1 MALGGLLV
9 GLGIWSIFS
18 RVDRHK
24 SRVLIAE
31 NQYMENPTPVMD
43 PKRHSSWDTDILI
56 IGSGAA
62 GLRAALAASERAD
75 VTLITKT
82 TLTESNTHY
91 AQGGIAVAMNLD
103 DTIALHIKDTC
114 AAGVGLCDVHAVEMM
129 VSEGIP
135 RVAELLDWGANF
147 DWEGALPRFTQEAAH
162 SRRRIVH
169 KGDATGRETTDV
181 LIQRVLNTERIKVLQ
196 SAFAIDLLT
205 ANDAAGREETL
216 TCYGASAVVDGA
228 LVYIRARATILA
240 TGGLGRIYPCTSNP
254 KVATGDGFAAAWRA
268 GCEMV
273 DMEFVQFHPTTLCL
287 DGAPNF
293 LISEAVRG
301 EGGELIN
308 IRGERFMW
316 KYHEKGELAP
326 RDVVSRSIQ
335 NEMEL
340 TGFPCVY
347 LDITHKPA
355 EFIRERFPTISDT
368 TKRYGLDISVD
379 LIPVR
384 PGAHFMMGGIR
395 TNTDTETNLKG
406 LYACGEVACTGV
418 HGANRLASNSLLEC
432 LVFGARAGTN
442 AAIFAESESPDH
454 PPDIPAVDNV
464 LASVETDLTF
474 VEAVKDATREVLW
487 ENVSIE
493 RNGEGLRQTLA
504 ELQDLTVSLESLQTA
519 SVERTVE
526 TTDAIGQ
533 MPSVSPVLLQT
544 TDVELIEAVNM
555 LNVAL
560 MITQSALVRTES
572 RGAHYRADFPTQ
584 NDTDWSRRVLLTQD
598 KTPEVV
604 AL

>member
-1 MALGGLLV
+1 M
-9 GLGIWSIFS
+9 
-18 RVDRHK
+18 
-24 SRVLIAE
+24 
-31 NQYMENPTPVMD
+31 NPEG
-43 PKRHSSWDTDILI
+43 HLSWDTDVLI

-62 GLRAALAASERAD
+62 GLRAALAASEHAN

-114 AAGVGLCDVHAVEMM
+114 GAGAGLCNVEAVEMM

-147 DWEGALPRFTQEAAH
+147 DWEGTLPRFAREAAH

-181 LIQRVLNTERIKVLQ
+181 LIQRVLNTERIHILQ
-196 SAFAIDLLT
+196 NTFAIDLLT
-205 ANDAAGREETL
+205 DADVKEGSEEPV
-216 TCYGASAVVDGA
+216 TCYGVTAIVEEQVVC
-228 LVYIRARATILA
+228 IRARATILA

-268 GCEMV
+268 GCEMT
-273 DMEFVQFHPTTLCL
+273 DMEFVQFHPTTLFL
-287 DGAPNF
+287 DGAPSF

-301 EGGELIN
+301 EGGKLLN
-308 IRGERFMW
+308 IRGERFMD

-326 RDVVSRSIQ
+326 RDVVSRAIQ
-335 NEMEL
+335 IEMEL

-347 LDITHKPA
+347 LDITDKP
-355 EFIRERFPTISDT
+355 EDFILERFPTISDT
-368 TKRYGLDISVD
+368 TKHYGLNINVD

-395 TNTDTETNLKG
+395 TNTDTQTNLKG

-432 LVFGARAGTN
+432 LVYGARAGTN
-442 AAIFAESESPDH
+442 AAAFAGSQPTH
-454 PPDIPAVDNV
+454 PPDIPVPSNV
-464 LASVETDLTF
+464 GTSLEQSAD
-474 VEAVKDATREVLW
+474 EADATHTDTIKRTIQETLW

-493 RNGEGLRQTLA
+493 RNGEGLQETLA
-504 ELQDLTVSLESLQTA
+504 ELQALMTRLENALTSTEIGDVA
-519 SVERTVE
+519 MIE
-526 TTDAIGQ
+526 T
-533 MPSVSPVLLQT
+533 
-544 TDVELIEAVNM
+544 VNM

-560 MITQSALVRTES
+560 LITQSALARTES

-584 NDTDWSRRVLLTQD
+584 DDTEWQQRILITRD
-598 KTPEVV
+598 KDPG
-604 AL
+604 AISL

>member
-1 MALGGLLV
+1 
-9 GLGIWSIFS
+9 
-18 RVDRHK
+18 
-24 SRVLIAE
+24 
-31 NQYMENPTPVMD
+31 MD
-43 PKRHSSWDTDILI
+43 PKRHSSWDTDVLI

-103 DTIALHIKDTC
+103 DTVALHIKDTC
-114 AAGVGLCDVHAVEMM
+114 AAGAGLCDVQAVEMM

-196 SAFAIDLLT
+196 STFAVDLLT
-205 ANDAAGREETL
+205 DADRSEKTV
-216 TCYGASAVVDGA
+216 TCYGATAVVDGELA
-228 LVYIRARATILA
+228 HIRARATILA

-268 GCEMV
+268 GCGMV
-273 DMEFVQFHPTTLCL
+273 DMEFVQFHPTTLYL

-301 EGGELIN
+301 EGGQLIN
-308 IRGERFMW
+308 IRGERFMR
-316 KYHEKGELAP
+316 KYHEKEELAP

-355 EFIRERFPTISDT
+355 EFILERFPTISDT
-368 TKRYGLDISVD
+368 TKRYGLDINVD

-395 TNTDTETNLKG
+395 TNTDTETDLRG

-442 AAIFAESESPDH
+442 AAIFAELLSTDH
-454 PPDIPAVDNV
+454 PPEIPAVDNT
-464 LASVETDLTF
+464 LMSVETDLTF
-474 VEAVKDATREVLW
+474 VEAVKDATRETLW

-493 RNGEGLRQTLA
+493 RNGEGLGQTLA
-504 ELQDLTVSLESLQTA
+504 ELQDLTIGLESLQAPSVA
-519 SVERTVE
+519 STVE
-526 TTDAIGQ
+526 TTDFADRI
-533 MPSVSPVLLQT
+533 PPVSLALLQT
-544 TDVELIEAVNM
+544 TDVEIIEAVNM

-560 MITQSALVRTES
+560 MITQSAIARTES

-584 NDTDWSRRVLLTQD
+584 NDTDWYRRILLTRN
-598 KTPEVV
+598 KTPEVIP
-604 AL
+604 L

>member
-1 MALGGLLV
+1 
-9 GLGIWSIFS
+9 
-18 RVDRHK
+18 
-24 SRVLIAE
+24 
-31 NQYMENPTPVMD
+31 MENPTSGV
-43 PKRHSSWDTDILI
+43 KIEAEHSSWDTDVLI

-62 GLRAALAASERAD
+62 GLRAALAASEHAN
-75 VTLITKT
+75 VILITKT

-114 AAGVGLCDVHAVEMM
+114 AAGAGLCNAKAVEMM

-147 DWEGALPRFTQEAAH
+147 DWEGTLPRFTQEAAH

-181 LIQRVLNTERIKVLQ
+181 LIQRVLNTENIQVLQ
-196 SAFAIDLLT
+196 NTFAIDLLT
-205 ANDAAGREETL
+205 DTEITKTGEEVV
-216 TCYGASAVVDGA
+216 TCHGVTAIVDQQA
-228 LVYIRARATILA
+228 VYIRARATILA
-240 TGGLGRIYPCTSNP
+240 TGGLGRVYPCTSNP

-273 DMEFVQFHPTTLCL
+273 DMEFVQFHPTTLYL

-301 EGGELIN
+301 EGGKLIN
-308 IRGERFMW
+308 IRGERFME

-326 RDVVSRSIQ
+326 RDVVSRANQ
-335 NEMEL
+335 KEMEL

-355 EFIRERFPTISDT
+355 EFILERFPTISDT
-368 TKRYGLDISVD
+368 TKRYGLDISID

-432 LVFGARAGTN
+432 LVYGARAGRN
-442 AAIFAESESPDH
+442 AATFANSYQ
-454 PPDIPAVDNV
+454 
-464 LASVETDLTF
+464 ASVEKTGQLQEGAGATMRDALTDNRKLITENYSI
-474 VEAVKDATREVLW
+474 EAIKDAIRETLW

-493 RNGEGLRQTLA
+493 RNGEGLEQTLA
-504 ELQDLTVSLESLQTA
+504 ELQDLAANLGDVPAKPESKDIA
-519 SVERTVE
+519 MIE
-526 TTDAIGQ
+526 TI
-533 MPSVSPVLLQT
+533 
-544 TDVELIEAVNM
+544 NM

-560 MITQSALVRTES
+560 MITESALTRTES

-584 NDTDWSRRVLLTQD
+584 DNTNWHRRIVITCD
-598 KTPEVV
+598 NPPEMIP
-604 AL
+604 LE

>member
-1 MALGGLLV
+1 MPK
-9 GLGIWSIFS
+9 IP
-18 RVDRHK
+18 RK
-24 SRVLIAE
+24 K
-31 NQYMENPTPVMD
+31 MENPTSAVTPES
-43 PKRHSSWDTDILI
+43 HSRWDTDVLV

-62 GLRAALAASERAD
+62 GLRAALAASEHTK

-114 AAGVGLCDVHAVEMM
+114 AAGAGLCDVEAVKLM

-147 DWEGALPRFTQEAAH
+147 DWEGTLPRFTQEAAH

-181 LIQRVLNTERIKVLQ
+181 LIQRVLNTENIQVLQ
-196 SAFAIDLLT
+196 NTFAIDLLT
-205 ANDAAGREETL
+205 NAPSTNGREAPL
-216 TCYGASAVVDGA
+216 TCYGVTALIEGEAVCIQA
-228 LVYIRARATILA
+228 KTTILA
-240 TGGLGRIYPCTSNP
+240 TGGLGRVYPCTSNP

-273 DMEFVQFHPTTLCL
+273 DMEFVQFHPTTLYL

-301 EGGELIN
+301 EGGHLIN
-308 IRGERFMW
+308 IRGERFMD

-326 RDVVSRSIQ
+326 RDVVSRAIQ
-335 NEMEL
+335 IEMEL
-340 TGFPCVY
+340 TRFPCVY

-355 EFIRERFPTISDT
+355 AFIHERFPTISDT
-368 TKRYGLDISVD
+368 TKHYGLDISID

-432 LVFGARAGTN
+432 LVYGARAGTN
-442 AAIFAESESPDH
+442 AAAFAALQPDQ
-454 PPDIPAVDNV
+454 PPDIGLTENR
-464 LASVETDLTF
+464 ETSQIPYI
-474 VEAVKDATREVLW
+474 EADVTTIEAIKDTIRENLW

-504 ELQDLTVSLESLQTA
+504 ELQDLTANLGNGSTTPVPTYRPLLE
-519 SVERTVE
+519 
-526 TTDAIGQ
+526 AI
-533 MPSVSPVLLQT
+533 
-544 TDVELIEAVNM
+544 NM
-555 LNVAL
+555 LHIAL
-560 MITQSALVRTES
+560 MITASALTRTES
-572 RGAHYRADFPTQ
+572 RGAHYRADFPSQDDTNWSHRILIQ
-584 NDTDWSRRVLLTQD
+584 NGNP
-598 KTPEVV
+598 PEVI

>member
-1 MALGGLLV
+1 M
-9 GLGIWSIFS
+9 
-18 RVDRHK
+18 
-24 SRVLIAE
+24 
-31 NQYMENPTPVMD
+31 NPE
-43 PKRHSSWDTDILI
+43 RHSSWDTDVLI

-62 GLRAALAASERAD
+62 GLRAALAASEHAN

-114 AAGVGLCDVHAVEMM
+114 AAGAGLCDIQAVEMM

-147 DWEGALPRFTQEAAH
+147 DWEGTLPRFTQEAAH

-181 LIQRVLNTERIKVLQ
+181 LIQRVLNTERIHVLQ

-205 ANDAAGREETL
+205 NANGAETSGETP
-216 TCYGASAVVDGA
+216 TCYGTTAVIDGE
-228 LVYIRARATILA
+228 LVCIRAKATILA

-301 EGGELIN
+301 EGGQLIN
-308 IRGERFMW
+308 IRGERFMG

-335 NEMEL
+335 KEMEL

-355 EFIRERFPTISDT
+355 EFILERFPTISDT
-368 TKRYGLDISVD
+368 TKHYGLDINID

-395 TNTDTETNLKG
+395 TNTDTETNIKG

-432 LVFGARAGTN
+432 LVYGARAGTN
-442 AAIFAESESPDH
+442 AAMFAASQPPDH
-454 PPDIPAVDNV
+454 PPDIPMIGNGPV
-464 LASVETDLTF
+464 SVEIDLTSI
-474 VEAVKDATREVLW
+474 ETAKSIIRETLW

-493 RNGEGLRQTLA
+493 RNGEGLGQTLA
-504 ELQDLTVSLESLQTA
+504 ELQDLTASLENLQA
-519 SVERTVE
+519 APEE
-526 TTDAIGQ
+526 TTETLNPTGQ
-533 MPSVSPVLLQT
+533 IYSVSPALLQT
-544 TDVELIEAVNM
+544 TNVEIVETINM

-560 MITQSALVRTES
+560 MIVQSALVRTES

-584 NDTDWSRRVLLTQD
+584 NNTDWHRRILLTQD
-598 KTPEVV
+598 KAPEVI

>member
-1 MALGGLLV
+1 
-9 GLGIWSIFS
+9 
-18 RVDRHK
+18 
-24 SRVLIAE
+24 
-31 NQYMENPTPVMD
+31 MENPTSAMNPEAHL
-43 PKRHSSWDTDILI
+43 KWDTDVLI

-62 GLRAALAASERAD
+62 GLRAALAASEHAD

-114 AAGVGLCDVHAVEMM
+114 AAGAGLCNVDAVEMM

-147 DWEGALPRFTQEAAH
+147 DWEGTLPRFTREAAH

-181 LIQRVLNTERIKVLQ
+181 LIQRVLNTERIHVLQ
-196 SAFAIDLLT
+196 NTFAIDLLT
-205 ANDAAGREETL
+205 DAAAESGGEAATA
-216 TCYGASAVVDGA
+216 CYGVTAIVEEQIVC
-228 LVYIRARATILA
+228 LRAKATILA

-268 GCEMV
+268 GCEMI
-273 DMEFVQFHPTTLCL
+273 DMEFVQFHPTTLFL

-301 EGGELIN
+301 EGGKLLS
-308 IRGERFMW
+308 IRGERFME

-326 RDVVSRSIQ
+326 RDVVSRAIQ
-335 NEMEL
+335 SEMDL
-340 TGFPCVY
+340 TGFPCVF
-347 LDITHKPA
+347 LDITHKP
-355 EFIRERFPTISDT
+355 EDFILERFPTISDT
-368 TKRYGLDISVD
+368 TKRYGLNINMD

-395 TNTDTETNLKG
+395 TNTDTQTNLKG

-432 LVFGARAGTN
+432 LVYGARAGTN
-442 AAIFAESESPDH
+442 AATFANSYQSSVITGQLQRGSE
-454 PPDIPAVDNV
+454 
-464 LASVETDLTF
+464 T
-474 VEAVKDATREVLW
+474 ATRDSLTDNRKLKTDDYSIESIKDVIRETLW
-487 ENVSIE
+487 KNVSIE
-493 RNGEGLRQTLA
+493 RNGEGLKETLA
-504 ELQDLTVSLESLQTA
+504 ELQDLMESLGRVLTNPEIPDVA
-519 SVERTVE
+519 TVE
-526 TTDAIGQ
+526 T
-533 MPSVSPVLLQT
+533 
-544 TDVELIEAVNM
+544 VNM

-560 MITQSALVRTES
+560 MITQSALARTES
-572 RGAHYRADFPTQ
+572 RGAHYRADFPSQ
-584 NDTDWSRRVLLTQD
+584 DDTEWQRRILITRD
-598 KTPEVV
+598 NTPEAI

>member
-1 MALGGLLV
+1 
-9 GLGIWSIFS
+9 
-18 RVDRHK
+18 
-24 SRVLIAE
+24 
-31 NQYMENPTPVMD
+31 MENPISVMN
-43 PKRHSSWDTDILI
+43 PKRHSSWDTDVLI

-62 GLRAALAASERAD
+62 GLRAALAASEHAD

-82 TLTESNTHY
+82 ILTESNTHY
-91 AQGGIAVAMNLD
+91 AQGGIAVVMNLD

-114 AAGVGLCDVHAVEMM
+114 VAGAGLCNTQAVEMM

-135 RVAELLDWGANF
+135 RVAELLEWGANF
-147 DWEGALPRFTQEAAH
+147 DWEGTLPRFTQEAAH

-181 LIQRVLNTERIKVLQ
+181 LIQRVLNTERIHVLQ

-205 ANDAAGREETL
+205 DANVAKRSEETV
-216 TCYGASAVVDGA
+216 TCYGVTAVVDGE
-228 LVYIRARATILA
+228 LVCIRARATILA
-240 TGGLGRIYPCTSNP
+240 TGGLGRLYPCTSNP

-273 DMEFVQFHPTTLCL
+273 DMEFVQFHPTTLYL

-301 EGGELIN
+301 EGGQLIS
-308 IRGERFMW
+308 IRGERFME
-316 KYHEKGELAP
+316 KYHEKGDLAP

-335 NEMEL
+335 KEMEL

-355 EFIRERFPTISDT
+355 EFILERFPTISDT
-368 TKRYGLDISVD
+368 TKRYGLDINID

-395 TNTDTETNLKG
+395 TNTDTETNLRG
-406 LYACGEVACTGV
+406 LDACGEVACTGV

-432 LVFGARAGTN
+432 LVYGARAGTN
-442 AAIFAESESPDH
+442 AAIFALSQSPAD
-454 PPDIPAVDNV
+454 PPDISVMRDAPTA
-464 LASVETDLTF
+464 VETELTSI
-474 VEAVKDATREVLW
+474 EAAKDAIREILW

-493 RNGEGLRQTLA
+493 RNGEGLRKTLA
-504 ELQDLTVSLESLQTA
+504 ELQDLTASLGDLQVTPEGGLETVDSTA
-519 SVERTVE
+519 R
-526 TTDAIGQ
+526 IH
-533 MPSVSPVLLQT
+533 SVSPTLLQT
-544 TDVELIEAVNM
+544 VDVEMIEMVNM

-584 NDTDWSRRVLLTQD
+584 DDTDWYRRILLAQD
-598 KTPEVV
+598 KAPKVIS
-604 AL
+604 L

>member
-1 MALGGLLV
+1 
-9 GLGIWSIFS
+9 
-18 RVDRHK
+18 
-24 SRVLIAE
+24 
-31 NQYMENPTPVMD
+31 MENSTSAVNPE
-43 PKRHSSWDTDILI
+43 RHSGWDTDVLI

-62 GLRAALAASERAD
+62 GLRAALAASEHTS

-114 AAGVGLCDVHAVEMM
+114 AAGVGLCDVKAVEMM

-135 RVAELLDWGANF
+135 RVAELLEWGANF
-147 DWEGALPRFTQEAAH
+147 DWEGTLPRFTQEAAH

-181 LIQRVLNTERIKVLQ
+181 LIQRVLNTGNIQVLQ
-196 SAFAIDLLT
+196 NTFAIDLLT
-205 ANDAAGREETL
+205 DAGTTKEHQEAL
-216 TCYGASAVVDGA
+216 TCYGVTAIVDEQVVS
-228 LVYIRARATILA
+228 IRAKATILA
-240 TGGLGRIYPCTSNP
+240 TGGLGRVYPCTSNP
-254 KVATGDGFAAAWRA
+254 TVATGDGFAAAWRA

-273 DMEFVQFHPTTLCL
+273 DMEFVQFHPTTLFL

-301 EGGELIN
+301 EGGQLIN
-308 IRGERFMW
+308 IRGERFME
-316 KYHEKGELAP
+316 KYHESGELAP
-326 RDVVSRSIQ
+326 RDVVSRAIQ
-335 NEMEL
+335 IEMEL

-355 EFIRERFPTISDT
+355 EFIHERFPTISDT
-368 TKRYGLDISVD
+368 TKHYGLDISVD

-432 LVFGARAGTN
+432 LVYGARAGTN
-442 AAIFAESESPDH
+442 AAAFAASQPFHSPDLL
-454 PPDIPAVDNV
+454 
-464 LASVETDLTF
+464 LADDTRISQTPHIEIDLDAIEVVRGAIRET
-474 VEAVKDATREVLW
+474 LW
-487 ENVSIE
+487 KNVSIE
-493 RNGEGLRQTLA
+493 RNGESLRQTLA
-504 ELQDLTVSLESLQTA
+504 ELKDLT
-519 SVERTVE
+519 
-526 TTDAIGQ
+526 TDLGNLPATPE
-533 MPSVSPVLLQT
+533 PS
-544 TDVELIEAVNM
+544 EIALIETVNM
-555 LNVAL
+555 LAVAL
-560 MITQSALVRTES
+560 MITESALARTES
-572 RGAHYRADFPTQ
+572 RGAHYRADFSTHDDINWHRRILIK
-584 NDTDWSRRVLLTQD
+584 NDNP
-598 KTPEVV
+598 PEVI

>member
-1 MALGGLLV
+1 M
-9 GLGIWSIFS
+9 
-18 RVDRHK
+18 
-24 SRVLIAE
+24 
-31 NQYMENPTPVMD
+31 NPEG
-43 PKRHSSWDTDILI
+43 HLSWDTDVLI

-62 GLRAALAASERAD
+62 GLRAALAASEHAN

-114 AAGVGLCDVHAVEMM
+114 AAGAGLCNVEAVEMM

-147 DWEGALPRFTQEAAH
+147 DWEGTLPRFTREAAH

-181 LIQRVLNTERIKVLQ
+181 LIQRVLNTERIHVLQ
-196 SAFAIDLLT
+196 NTFAIDLLT
-205 ANDAAGREETL
+205 NADIKLEGEDTPS
-216 TCYGASAVVDGA
+216 CYGVTAIVEEQVVC
-228 LVYIRARATILA
+228 IRAKATILA

-268 GCEMV
+268 GCEMI
-273 DMEFVQFHPTTLCL
+273 DMEFVQFHPTTLFL

-301 EGGELIN
+301 EGGKLLS
-308 IRGERFMW
+308 IRGERFME

-326 RDVVSRSIQ
+326 RDVVSRAIQ
-335 NEMEL
+335 NEMDL
-340 TGFPCVY
+340 TGFPCVF
-347 LDITHKPA
+347 LDITDKS
-355 EFIRERFPTISDT
+355 EDFILERFPTISDT
-368 TKRYGLDISVD
+368 TKRYGLNINVD

-395 TNTDTETNLKG
+395 TNTDTQTNLKG

-432 LVFGARAGTN
+432 LVYGARAGTN
-442 AAIFAESESPDH
+442 AATFAESQPTH
-454 PPDIPAVDNV
+454 PPAIPILSPTGTSLAPPADGSDNTHTESIKDV
-464 LASVETDLTF
+464 IR
-474 VEAVKDATREVLW
+474 EALW

-493 RNGEGLRQTLA
+493 RNGEGLQETLA
-504 ELQDLTVSLESLQTA
+504 ELQDLQESLGNVLTRPEIPDVA
-519 SVERTVE
+519 TIE
-526 TTDAIGQ
+526 T
-533 MPSVSPVLLQT
+533 
-544 TDVELIEAVNM
+544 VNM

-560 MITQSALVRTES
+560 MITQSALARTES
-572 RGAHYRADFPTQ
+572 RGAHYRVDFPTQ
-584 NDTDWSRRVLLTQD
+584 DDTNWYRRILITRD
-598 KTPEVV
+598 NPPETVS
-604 AL
+604 L

>member
-1 MALGGLLV
+1 
-9 GLGIWSIFS
+9 
-18 RVDRHK
+18 
-24 SRVLIAE
+24 
-31 NQYMENPTPVMD
+31 MENPTSLMN
-43 PKRHSSWDTDILI
+43 PKRRSSWDTDVLI

-62 GLRAALAASERAD
+62 GLRAALAASEHAD

-114 AAGVGLCDVHAVEMM
+114 DAGVGLCDTQAVEMM

-147 DWEGALPRFTQEAAH
+147 DWEGTLPRFTQEAAH

-181 LIQRVLNTERIKVLQ
+181 LIQRVLNTERIHVLQ

-205 ANDAAGREETL
+205 DANVVKGTSETV
-216 TCYGASAVVDGA
+216 TCSGATAVVDGE
-228 LVYIRARATILA
+228 LVCLRAKATILA
-240 TGGLGRIYPCTSNP
+240 TGGLGRVYPCTSNP

-273 DMEFVQFHPTTLCL
+273 DMEFVQFHPTTLYL

-308 IRGERFMW
+308 IRGERFMG

-335 NEMEL
+335 IEMEL

-355 EFIRERFPTISDT
+355 EFIVERFPTISDT
-368 TKRYGLDISVD
+368 TKHYGLDISID

-395 TNTDTETNLKG
+395 TNTDTETNIKG

-432 LVFGARAGTN
+432 LVYGARAGTN
-442 AAIFAESESPDH
+442 AAIFATSQPPDH
-454 PPDIPAVDNV
+454 PPDIPIIGH
-464 LASVETDLTF
+464 ASASIEMDLDF
-474 VEAVKDATREVLW
+474 MEAVKDAIRETLW

-493 RNGEGLRQTLA
+493 RNGEDLKQTLA
-504 ELQDLTVSLESLQTA
+504 ELQDLIVSLGNLQSA
-519 SVERTVE
+519 PEAAEETVNP
-526 TTDAIGQ
+526 TDGIH
-533 MPSVSPVLLQT
+533 SVSPTLPQT
-544 TDVELIEAVNM
+544 TDVEMIETVNM

-572 RGAHYRADFPTQ
+572 RGAHYRADFPAK
-584 NDTDWSRRVLLTQD
+584 NDTDWHRRILLTRD
-598 KTPEVV
+598 KAPEITD
-604 AL
+604 L

>member
-1 MALGGLLV
+1 
-9 GLGIWSIFS
+9 
-18 RVDRHK
+18 
-24 SRVLIAE
+24 
-31 NQYMENPTPVMD
+31 MENPTSQMN
-43 PKRHSSWDTDILI
+43 PKRNSSWDTDVLI

-62 GLRAALAASERAD
+62 GLRAALAASEHAD

-114 AAGVGLCDVHAVEMM
+114 DAGAGLCDIQAVEMM

-147 DWEGALPRFTQEAAH
+147 DWEGTLPRFTQEAAH
-162 SRRRIVH
+162 SRRWIVH

-181 LIQRVLNTERIKVLQ
+181 LIQRVLNTERIHVLQ

-205 ANDAAGREETL
+205 DADVSKGNGEDI
-216 TCYGASAVVDGA
+216 TCYGATAVVDGE
-228 LVYIRARATILA
+228 LVCLQAKATILA
-240 TGGLGRIYPCTSNP
+240 TGGLGRVYPCTSNP

-301 EGGELIN
+301 EGGTLIN
-308 IRGERFMW
+308 IRGERFMG

-326 RDVVSRSIQ
+326 RDVVSRAIQ
-335 NEMEL
+335 KEMEL

-355 EFIRERFPTISDT
+355 EFILERFPTISDT
-368 TKRYGLDISVD
+368 TKRYGLDISID

-432 LVFGARAGTN
+432 LVYGARAGTN
-442 AAIFAESESPDH
+442 AAMFAASQMPDH
-454 PPDIPAVDNV
+454 PPDIPILWDAPT
-464 LASVETDLTF
+464 SIETDLTSI
-474 VEAVKDATREVLW
+474 EDAKNTIQETLW

-493 RNGEGLRQTLA
+493 RNDEDLSQTLA
-504 ELQDLTVSLESLQTA
+504 ELQDLTISLENLQTTA
-519 SVERTVE
+519 PT
-526 TTDAIGQ
+526 
-533 MPSVSPVLLQT
+533 LLQT
-544 TDVELIEAVNM
+544 TDVEIIEAVNM
-555 LNVAL
+555 LHVAL

-584 NDTDWSRRVLLTQD
+584 NDTDWYRRVLLTRD
-598 KTPEVV
+598 KAPEVISM
-604 AL
+604 

>member
-1 MALGGLLV
+1 M
-9 GLGIWSIFS
+9 
-18 RVDRHK
+18 
-24 SRVLIAE
+24 
-31 NQYMENPTPVMD
+31 NPEA
-43 PKRHSSWDTDILI
+43 HLSWDTDVLI

-62 GLRAALAASERAD
+62 GLRTALAASEHAN

-114 AAGVGLCDVHAVEMM
+114 DAGAGLCNVKAVEMM

-147 DWEGALPRFTQEAAH
+147 DWEGTLPRFTREAAH

-181 LIQRVLNTERIKVLQ
+181 LIQRVLNTERIHILQ
-196 SAFAIDLLT
+196 NTFVIDLLT
-205 ANDAAGREETL
+205 DADIKLGSEDTTA
-216 TCYGASAVVDGA
+216 CYGVTAMVEEQIAC
-228 LVYIRARATILA
+228 IRAKATILA

-268 GCEMV
+268 GCEMI
-273 DMEFVQFHPTTLCL
+273 DMEFVQFHPTTLFL

-301 EGGELIN
+301 EGGKLLS
-308 IRGERFMW
+308 IRGERFME

-326 RDVVSRSIQ
+326 RDVVSRAIQ
-335 NEMEL
+335 IEMDL
-340 TGFPCVY
+340 TGFPCVF
-347 LDITHKPA
+347 LDITDKP
-355 EFIRERFPTISDT
+355 EDFIHERFPT
-368 TKRYGLDISVD
+368 TKRYGLNINMD

-395 TNTDTETNLKG
+395 TNTDTQTNLKG

-432 LVFGARAGTN
+432 LVYGARAGTN
-442 AAIFAESESPDH
+442 AATFAESQPDH
-454 PPDIPAVDNV
+454 PPATPVSSNVGTSLDAPTNAADNTHTE
-464 LASVETDLTF
+464 SI
-474 VEAVKDATREVLW
+474 KDVIRDALW
-487 ENVSIE
+487 EHVSIE
-493 RNGEGLRQTLA
+493 RNGEGLQETLA
-504 ELQDLTVSLESLQTA
+504 ELQDLMGNLGNELTNPEVTDIA
-519 SVERTVE
+519 TVE
-526 TTDAIGQ
+526 T
-533 MPSVSPVLLQT
+533 
-544 TDVELIEAVNM
+544 VNM

-560 MITQSALVRTES
+560 MITQSALARTES
-572 RGAHYRADFPTQ
+572 RGAHYRTDFPTQ
-584 NDTDWSRRVLLTQD
+584 DDTEWQQRILITRDNA
-598 KTPEVV
+598 PE
-604 AL
+604 AISL

>member
-1 MALGGLLV
+1 
-9 GLGIWSIFS
+9 
-18 RVDRHK
+18 
-24 SRVLIAE
+24 
-31 NQYMENPTPVMD
+31 MENPISAMTPEAHL
-43 PKRHSSWDTDILI
+43 RWDTDVLI

-62 GLRAALAASERAD
+62 GLRAALAASEHAN

-103 DTIALHIKDTC
+103 DTIALHINDTC
-114 AAGVGLCDVHAVEMM
+114 AAGAGLCNVEAVERM

-147 DWEGALPRFTQEAAH
+147 DWEGTLPRFTREAAH

-181 LIQRVLNTERIKVLQ
+181 LIQRVLNTDRIHVLQ
-196 SAFAIDLLT
+196 NTFAIDLLT
-205 ANDAAGREETL
+205 DASENATA
-216 TCYGASAVVDGA
+216 CYGVTAIVEEQIVC
-228 LVYIRARATILA
+228 IRAKSTILA

-268 GCEMV
+268 GCEMI
-273 DMEFVQFHPTTLCL
+273 DMEFVQFHPTTLFL

-301 EGGELIN
+301 EGGKLLS
-308 IRGERFMW
+308 IRGERFME

-326 RDVVSRSIQ
+326 RDVVSRAIQ
-335 NEMEL
+335 TEMEL
-340 TGFPCVY
+340 TGFPCVF
-347 LDITHKPA
+347 LDITHKS
-355 EFIRERFPTISDT
+355 EDFILERFPTISDT
-368 TKRYGLDISVD
+368 TKRYGLNINMD

-395 TNTDTETNLKG
+395 TNTDTQTNLKG

-432 LVFGARAGTN
+432 LVYGARAGTN
-442 AAIFAESESPDH
+442 AATFANNHQSSVIKGQLQEEAGAATPENRKLKTDNYSIES
-454 PPDIPAVDNV
+454 ITAVIR
-464 LASVETDLTF
+464 
-474 VEAVKDATREVLW
+474 EALW

-493 RNGEGLRQTLA
+493 RNGEDLKETLA
-504 ELQDLTVSLESLQTA
+504 ELQDLMESLGNVLTHPEGVDVA
-519 SVERTVE
+519 TIE
-526 TTDAIGQ
+526 T
-533 MPSVSPVLLQT
+533 
-544 TDVELIEAVNM
+544 VNM

-560 MITQSALVRTES
+560 MITQAALTRTES

-584 NDTDWSRRVLLTQD
+584 DDSEWRRRILITRD
-598 KTPEVV
+598 NTPE
-604 AL
+604 AISL

>member
-1 MALGGLLV
+1 
-9 GLGIWSIFS
+9 
-18 RVDRHK
+18 
-24 SRVLIAE
+24 
-31 NQYMENPTPVMD
+31 MENPISVMN
-43 PKRHSSWDTDILI
+43 PKKHSSWDTDVLI

-62 GLRAALAASERAD
+62 GLRAALAASEHAD

-114 AAGVGLCDVHAVEMM
+114 VAGAGLCNTQAVEMM

-135 RVAELLDWGANF
+135 RVTELLEWGANF
-147 DWEGALPRFTQEAAH
+147 DWEGTLPRFTQEAAH

-181 LIQRVLNTERIKVLQ
+181 LIQRVLNTERIHVLQ
-196 SAFAIDLLT
+196 SVFAIDLLT
-205 ANDAAGREETL
+205 DANVAKRSEKTV
-216 TCYGASAVVDGA
+216 TCYGVTAVVDGE
-228 LVYIRARATILA
+228 LVCIRARATILA
-240 TGGLGRIYPCTSNP
+240 TGGLGRLYPCTSNP

-273 DMEFVQFHPTTLCL
+273 DMEFVQFHPTTLYL

-301 EGGELIN
+301 EGGQLIS
-308 IRGERFMW
+308 IRGERFME

-335 NEMEL
+335 KEMEL

-355 EFIRERFPTISDT
+355 EFILERFPTISDT
-368 TKRYGLDISVD
+368 TKRYGLDISID

-395 TNTDTETNLKG
+395 TNTDTETNLRG

-432 LVFGARAGTN
+432 LVYGARAGTS
-442 AAIFAESESPDH
+442 AAIFASSRSPAH
-454 PPDIPAVDNV
+454 PPDISVMRNAPTA
-464 LASVETDLTF
+464 VETELTSI
-474 VEAVKDATREVLW
+474 EAAKDAIRETLW

-493 RNGEGLRQTLA
+493 RNGEGLRKTLA
-504 ELQDLTVSLESLQTA
+504 ELQDLTASLGDLQVTPEGGLETVDSTARIHSVSPTLLQTA
-519 SVERTVE
+519 
-526 TTDAIGQ
+526 
-533 MPSVSPVLLQT
+533 
-544 TDVELIEAVNM
+544 DVEMIEMVNM

-584 NDTDWSRRVLLTQD
+584 DDTDWYRRILLAQD
-598 KTPEVV
+598 KAPKVIS
-604 AL
+604 L

>member
-1 MALGGLLV
+1 
-9 GLGIWSIFS
+9 
-18 RVDRHK
+18 
-24 SRVLIAE
+24 
-31 NQYMENPTPVMD
+31 MENPIAAMNPEG
-43 PKRHSSWDTDILI
+43 HLSWDTDVLI

-62 GLRAALAASERAD
+62 GLRAALAASEHAD

-103 DTIALHIKDTC
+103 DTIALHIKDTT
-114 AAGVGLCDVHAVEMM
+114 AAGAGLCDVKAVEMM

-147 DWEGALPRFTQEAAH
+147 DWEGTLPRFTQEAAH

-181 LIQRVLNTERIKVLQ
+181 LIQRVLNTERIQVLQ
-196 SAFAIDLLT
+196 NTFAIDLLT
-205 ANDAAGREETL
+205 DADAPERHEDIL
-216 TCYGASAVVDGA
+216 TCYGVTAIVEEQIVC
-228 LVYIRARATILA
+228 IRAKATILA

-268 GCEMV
+268 GCEMI
-273 DMEFVQFHPTTLCL
+273 DMEFVQFHPTTLFL

-301 EGGELIN
+301 EGGKLLN
-308 IRGERFMW
+308 IRGERFME

-326 RDVVSRSIQ
+326 RDVVSRAIQ
-335 NEMEL
+335 IEMDL

-347 LDITHKPA
+347 LDITHQPKD
-355 EFIRERFPTISDT
+355 FILERFPTISDT
-368 TKRYGLDISVD
+368 TKHYGLDINID

-395 TNTDTETNLKG
+395 TNTDTQTNLKG

-432 LVFGARAGTN
+432 LVYGARAGTN
-442 AAIFAESESPDH
+442 ATAFARSQPAD
-454 PPDIPAVDNV
+454 PPDIPVPSNV
-464 LASVETDLTF
+464 GTSLALPAS
-474 VEAVKDATREVLW
+474 EAVKTHTEATKNAIRETLW

-493 RNGEGLRQTLA
+493 RNGEGLQETLA
-504 ELQDLTVSLESLQTA
+504 ELQELTANLENVLTNPEVKDVA
-519 SVERTVE
+519 TIE
-526 TTDAIGQ
+526 T
-533 MPSVSPVLLQT
+533 
-544 TDVELIEAVNM
+544 VNM

-560 MITQSALVRTES
+560 MITQSALTRTES
-572 RGAHYRADFPTQ
+572 RGAHYRADFPTPDDPAWQ
-584 NDTDWSRRVLLTQD
+584 RRVLITRDNPL
-598 KTPEVV
+598 EVIR
-604 AL
+604 L

>member
-1 MALGGLLV
+1 
-9 GLGIWSIFS
+9 
-18 RVDRHK
+18 
-24 SRVLIAE
+24 
-31 NQYMENPTPVMD
+31 MENPTSAVNSES
-43 PKRHSSWDTDILI
+43 HSSWDTDVLI

-62 GLRAALAASERAD
+62 GLRAALAASEHAN

-114 AAGVGLCDVHAVEMM
+114 AAGAGLCDVEAVEMM

-147 DWEGALPRFTQEAAH
+147 DWEGTLPRFTQEAAH

-181 LIQRVLNTERIKVLQ
+181 LIQRVLNTESIHVLQ
-196 SAFAIDLLT
+196 NTFAIDLLT
-205 ANDAAGREETL
+205 DAEGIGDGEETV
-216 TCYGASAVVDGA
+216 TCYGVTAIVDEET
-228 LVYIRARATILA
+228 VCIRAKATILA

-273 DMEFVQFHPTTLCL
+273 DMEFVQFHPTTLYL

-301 EGGELIN
+301 EGGQLIS
-308 IRGERFMW
+308 IRGERFME

-326 RDVVSRSIQ
+326 RDVVSRAIQ
-335 NEMEL
+335 IEMEL

-355 EFIRERFPTISDT
+355 DFIRERFPTISDT
-368 TKRYGLDISVD
+368 TKHYGLDISVD

-432 LVFGARAGTN
+432 LVYGARAGIN
-442 AAIFAESESPDH
+442 AATFAALQSSH
-454 PPDIPAVDNV
+454 PPDM
-464 LASVETDLTF
+464 LATGTETSQTLPVGADSTTI
-474 VEAVKDATREVLW
+474 EAIKEAIRETLW

-493 RNGEGLRQTLA
+493 RNGEGLEQTFA
-504 ELQDLTVSLESLQTA
+504 ELQDLTADLGDVPATPEA
-519 SVERTVE
+519 SDIV
-526 TTDAIGQ
+526 
-533 MPSVSPVLLQT
+533 
-544 TDVELIEAVNM
+544 LIETVNM
-555 LNVAL
+555 LDVAL
-560 MITQSALVRTES
+560 MITESALARTES

-584 NDTDWSRRVLLTQD
+584 DDIEWHRRILIKNDNP
-598 KTPEVV
+598 PEMIS
-604 AL
+604 LK

>member
-1 MALGGLLV
+1 
-9 GLGIWSIFS
+9 
-18 RVDRHK
+18 
-24 SRVLIAE
+24 
-31 NQYMENPTPVMD
+31 MENPTSLMN
-43 PKRHSSWDTDILI
+43 PKRRSSWDTDVLI

-62 GLRAALAASERAD
+62 GLRAALAASEHAD

-91 AQGGIAVAMNLD
+91 AQGGIAVVMNLD

-114 AAGVGLCDVHAVEMM
+114 DAGAGLCDTQAVEMM

-147 DWEGALPRFTQEAAH
+147 DWEGTLPRFTQEAAH

-181 LIQRVLNTERIKVLQ
+181 LIQRVLTTERIHVLQ

-205 ANDAAGREETL
+205 DANVAKGNQETV
-216 TCYGASAVVDGA
+216 TCYGTTAVVDGE
-228 LVYIRARATILA
+228 LVSIRAKATILA
-240 TGGLGRIYPCTSNP
+240 TGGLGRVYPCTSNP

-273 DMEFVQFHPTTLCL
+273 DMEFVQFHPTTLYL

-301 EGGELIN
+301 EGGQLIN
-308 IRGERFMW
+308 IRGERFMG

-335 NEMEL
+335 IEMEL

-355 EFIRERFPTISDT
+355 EFIVERFPTISDT
-368 TKRYGLDISVD
+368 TKHFGLDISID

-395 TNTDTETNLKG
+395 TNTDTETNIKG

-432 LVFGARAGTN
+432 LVYGARAGTN
-442 AAIFAESESPDH
+442 AAIFATSQSPDH
-454 PPDIPAVDNV
+454 PPDIPMIGN
-464 LASVETDLTF
+464 ASASIETDLDF
-474 VEAVKDATREVLW
+474 MEAAKDVIRETLW

-493 RNGEGLRQTLA
+493 RNGEGLKQTLA
-504 ELQDLTVSLESLQTA
+504 ELQDLTVRLENPQAVPEETA
-519 SVERTVE
+519 ETVNP
-526 TTDAIGQ
+526 TGRIH
-533 MPSVSPVLLQT
+533 SISPTFLQT
-544 TDVELIEAVNM
+544 TDVEMIETVNM
-555 LNVAL
+555 LDVAL
-560 MITQSALVRTES
+560 MITRSSLIRTES

-584 NDTDWSRRVLLTQD
+584 NDIDWYRRILLTQD
-598 KTPEVV
+598 QAPKIIP
-604 AL
+604 L